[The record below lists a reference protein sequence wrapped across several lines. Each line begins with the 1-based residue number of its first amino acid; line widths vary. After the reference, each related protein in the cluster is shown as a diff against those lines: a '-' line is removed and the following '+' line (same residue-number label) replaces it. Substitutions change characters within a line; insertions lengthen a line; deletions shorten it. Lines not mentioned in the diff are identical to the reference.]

1 MMRRRLKGLGLQ
13 ARMTISYV
21 WVTIASV
28 LLLEIVAFFLI
39 LLTVRAY
46 YENNLLLPR
55 VQQTA
60 QQYASAIAAQSKGAS
75 LNPATTYALGTPGA
89 RATTLTIEPGKGV
102 VIPAITGRYP
112 DNEPIAF
119 ALLVAP
125 NGKVIA
131 SSYPQRYHKG
141 AQAAQL
147 VPDQTSLINNALQ
160 GKQDDRTK
168 LSQLIAAGNT
178 EEVAATVWGKNHL
191 PIGAVYVQIPI
202 TSFDAQLLM
211 SFSITFL
218 ISGFLLLLVTAPIGG
233 IFGVITTR
241 GLVRRL
247 NNLVSATTKFANG
260 DYSQRVRIK
269 RADEVGQ
276 LEEQFNR
283 MAQQLV
289 ESISRRQELA
299 EQNARLAERSRISR
313 ELHDAISQEL
323 FSLNMLAG
331 GIQAALPAD
340 SALQPQVAMLEQTT
354 TNVIREM
361 RALLLEL
368 RPNRLEELGLAE
380 ALEEI
385 ATAYSTRLGV
395 TVTTNIAKLPLNA
408 KAEHTLL
415 RITQEAIT
423 NAVRHANASM
433 IEISLLP
440 HGQTIELKISDSGK
454 GFDPRDNAGQ
464 HGLGLRQMQ
473 ERVQELNG
481 QFILQTHIG
490 KGTQIQVYLPGEQA
504 CDSRNYCG

>member
-1 MMRRRLKGLGLQ
+1 MQRRLKGLGLQ

-28 LLLEIVAFFLI
+28 LLLEIVAFFLL

-60 QQYASAIAAQSKGAS
+60 QQYASTITAQSKGMP
-75 LNPATTYALGTPGA
+75 LNPATTYALGTPEVQ
-89 RATTLTIEPGKGV
+89 ATTLTIEPAKGV
-102 VIPAITGRYP
+102 VIPAITRRYP
-112 DNEPIAF
+112 ANEPIAF

-125 NGKVIA
+125 NGEVIA
-131 SSYPQRYHKG
+131 SSYPQRYNKG
-141 AQAAQL
+141 VQAAQL
-147 VPDQTSLINNALQ
+147 LPDQAQLITNALQ
-160 GKQDDRTK
+160 GKQDSRTK
-168 LSQLIAAGNT
+168 INQLLTSGNS
-178 EEVAATVWGKNHL
+178 EEVVETVWGKNHQ
-191 PIGAVYVQIPI
+191 PIGAIYVQVPI
-202 TSFDAQLLM
+202 TSFDTQLFM

-218 ISGFLLLLVTAPIGG
+218 ISGFLLLLVTAPIGA

-247 NNLVSATTKFANG
+247 HNLVAATTRFANG

-289 ESISRRQELA
+289 ESINRRQQLA

-354 TNVIREM
+354 TNVMREM

-385 ATAYSTRLGV
+385 ATAYSTRLGI

-415 RITQEAIT
+415 RITQEAVT
-423 NAVRHANASM
+423 NAVRHANAST

-440 HGQTIELKISDSGK
+440 RGQTIELKISDSGK
-454 GFDPRDNAGQ
+454 GFDPHANAGQ
-464 HGLGLRQMQ
+464 HGLGLRLMQ

-481 QFILQTHIG
+481 QFTLQTHIG
-490 KGTQIQVYLPGEQA
+490 QGTQIQVYLPGELA
-504 CDSRNYCG
+504 CDARNYCG